1 VYRHALD
8 IDDSGD
14 VLAFGSTTGSLWV
27 SENAGNSWQT
37 RLVESAADSFRQIR
51 TGRLK
56 RFA

>member
-37 RLVESAADSFRQIR
+37 VSLNLPPIHSFRFER
-51 TGRLK
+51 AG
-56 RFA
+56 